1 MQHQVDA
8 LLDLVDAPLYNSNQ
22 VFNRNQDQRYDKPYF
37 VTDNRTFIIET
48 DRYSVSWK
56 WAIHAFA

>member
-1 MQHQVDA
+1 MHYCTIQIQVC
-8 LLDLVDAPLYNSNQ
+8 NG
-22 VFNRNQDQRYDKPYF
+22 NQDQRYDKPYF

-56 WAIHAFA
+56 WAIHAFAWAELN

>member
-1 MQHQVDA
+1 MYYCTIQIQV
-8 LLDLVDAPLYNSNQ
+8 Y
-22 VFNRNQDQRYDKPYF
+22 NRNQDQRYDKPYF

-56 WAIHAFA
+56 WAIHVFPWAVLN

>member
-1 MQHQVDA
+1 MHYCTIQIQCATEIKINDTG
-8 LLDLVDAPLYNSNQ
+8 
-22 VFNRNQDQRYDKPYF
+22 DKPYF

-56 WAIHAFA
+56 WAIHVFPWAVLN